1 MHRIT
6 ILKHLPWEW
15 VARIKKGNRLCGAL
29 MANAPYIDSITA
41 SSKAQQSRNLA
52 MGQLGAEM
60 WTQVYRTGKS
70 PTWNEHEHD
79 GKYFSESQASWGLRA
94 IAPEFSAK
102 IITAMFRSG
111 HIDSEPRQFTT
122 NWSWFAGPQRLKVA
136 CFWGSICELRPVFQW
151 KGYQPG
157 AADIEVHTIFF
168 HSMSPLFDGKFED
181 NLFAKFLGR
190 SIPVAWC
197 QWWNTPGEYQQ
208 TYHPKISRS
217 MAENTTRFTNQNQAS
232 PDLKSQDVLLFHDH
246 FHGLFLNWG
255 SPKAGW
261 WLGVPPFSI
270 PHDYRYLMVIIPLN
284 AVFIIVLP

>member
-15 VARIKKGNRLCGAL
+15 VARIKTRNRLCGAL

-70 PTWNEHEHD
+70 PTWNEHD

-151 KGYQPG
+151 KRY
-157 AADIEVHTIFF
+157 
-168 HSMSPLFDGKFED
+168 
-181 NLFAKFLGR
+181 LGCCR
-190 SIPVAWC
+190 
-197 QWWNTPGEYQQ
+197 Y
-208 TYHPKISRS
+208 
-217 MAENTTRFTNQNQAS
+217 
-232 PDLKSQDVLLFHDH
+232 
-246 FHGLFLNWG
+246 WG
-255 SPKAGW
+255 SYHNFIACHHCLTANLKTMSQIFGYAVIHPSG
-261 WLGVPPFSI
+261 LVP
-270 PHDYRYLMVIIPLN
+270 VIKHTRWVSTNVPSKFADPWRKTQRDSQTKTRHLQT
-284 AVFIIVLP
+284 